1 MDSDNWQRVRELFD
15 AVCDLHPSQWR
26 TELAR
31 ISADPAVVAETLEL
45 LQAQT
50 VDLSRA
56 QSPLRG
62 LRAAGAQV

>member
-31 ISADPAVVAETLEL
+31 MSADPLVVAETLEL
-45 LQAQT
+45 LQAQM
-50 VDLSRA
+50 DPGQRQLGGRPA
-56 QSPLRG
+56 PG
-62 LRAAGAQV
+62 